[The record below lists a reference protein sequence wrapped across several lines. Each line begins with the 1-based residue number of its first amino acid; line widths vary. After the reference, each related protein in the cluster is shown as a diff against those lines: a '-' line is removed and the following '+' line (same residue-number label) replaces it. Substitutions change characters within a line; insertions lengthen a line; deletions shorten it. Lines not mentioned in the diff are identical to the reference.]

1 SIALFSALETSDS
14 QATRH
19 RQAGLCPCR
28 CRPVAVSSRST
39 WPPLLF
45 TDAPS
50 STKCF
55 LSRLGWPTEITDLH
69 YTCGSPPSAPPGI
82 EQRRFLGGTAL
93 PRGFSYDPFAVPTCA
108 MSVSCDFPGPDPSRA
123 TYSSYAYPD
132 DTYAYEDGA
141 AYELPVE
148 DYVYD
153 GYLEPSTSSYM
164 HDSIVTTS
172 TASFR
177 TPPPATYR
185 PNYATPAWSASPPSA
200 QYASRHAGL
209 QAPEPQY
216 ATYTCRSP
224 LLDADVDFDQYS
236 RSHGSAYASLT
247 SSTSSAYPSQASSGR
262 RSHGGTTYATYTIP
276 APPPR
281 GIRASTFTC
290 TMCGW
295 IAATGEQYDLH
306 LKAHDGDCLF
316 QCFIGGCEAAYGT
329 AQELHQHSRWHEQRA
344 LGSKRSWYS
353 EADAGGYEDAVMI
366 DGQGYLSTPQRNK
379 RMCVEP
385 VTPVTPSVGFAK
397 GLQQRPVTASAMPY
411 QSSSGMNDS
420 PMFTFQPEQ
429 PPFNR
434 AVSYDCGPR
443 KKASQSSLSGRATYE
458 VVHPLP
464 KQSSTSSS
472 SRVLPTFTLPASPAT
487 SHTSSYATYP
497 PSIDSTYSTPRTR
510 ATHFPRQQRLASPLQ
525 IPSSAPVDQGRFQP
539 YPDVES
545 SSMGISYSLPH
556 PPTQGRTIHSR
567 RREKPM
573 STYAQEQVVDEGYAT
588 NRVPQVLQSPVSP
601 AVPLYGNGPALVPIP
616 GTPTSTG
623 QAHSAHSSRAPSPA
637 ASRRSSGASSGYTS
651 AQAALVSAASMNRLL
666 SRMTAP
672 PSTPPPPPQQPSAG
686 SNYESSSVAKPA
698 HPSRPSTPDAA
709 TSTVADKPKEPKH
722 LVSAIHPRYRQTSP
736 PTPSDSPDKP
746 RRLHKCEFEGCGKE
760 FKRLEHVKRH
770 ERTHTLEKPFMCDFP
785 GCNRFFSRND
795 NLAQHRKTHAKNG
808 KTTRL
813 LHARIAAEELKRS
826 LPVPLQPLLAP
837 DSVSR
842 RLDALVNNTASVYHK
857 SITATKRRSYFPHP
871 LALLS
876 YDARPGAKKRSS
888 QSCLRKGRQHLADF
902 ARRPLRLLHFIARSL
917 VVQEAVGWART
928 ASYTPTDTRAML
940 LPSLAALAAGAAL
953 FSRPALASPAS
964 STRSCT
970 VTWPIGSKVD
980 VNWLGPPP
988 GNVSVSLASNIGGPT
1003 YVIAPNVPATSQEG
1017 YCDAGYGLGV
1027 VAPGHECGRVEFVV
1041 PDGWKQMTNYT
1052 IVVQSLSDSSLA
1064 GYTDMI
1070 NITAPNASSPSA
1082 IPSGTVAS
1090 LVTIPAPTS
1099 TNVGASVAYTG
1110 KIPAPTAVT
1119 GAPSS
1124 SASSGSSSSRA
1135 SSASG
1140 SSLRVM
1146 SLSSAGSS
1154 GGSSAGVA
1162 AQSASASGS
1171 RTSAASSPSQTGGA
1185 AGPLVKKTGAALA
1198 VVACT
1203 VAYFF

>member
-1 SIALFSALETSDS
+1 
-14 QATRH
+14 
-19 RQAGLCPCR
+19 
-28 CRPVAVSSRST
+28 
-39 WPPLLF
+39 
-45 TDAPS
+45 
-50 STKCF
+50 
-55 LSRLGWPTEITDLH
+55 
-69 YTCGSPPSAPPGI
+69 
-82 EQRRFLGGTAL
+82 
-93 PRGFSYDPFAVPTCA
+93 
-108 MSVSCDFPGPDPSRA
+108 MSVSCALPGSEPLRDS
-123 TYSSYAYPD
+123 YSSYAYPEEP
-132 DTYAYEDGA
+132 YAYEGGGA

-153 GYLEPSTSSYM
+153 SYLEPSTSAYM
-164 HDSIVTTS
+164 HDSIASTS
-172 TASFR
+172 TASLR

-185 PNYATPAWSASPPSA
+185 PNYSTPAWSASPLSA
-200 QYASRHAGL
+200 EYPTRHAGL

-236 RSHGSAYASLT
+236 RSHASTYASLS
-247 SSTSSAYPSQASSGR
+247 SSTSSTYPSQSSSSR

-353 EADAGGYEDAVMI
+353 EADADGYEDAVMVE
-366 DGQGYLSTPQRNK
+366 GQVYLSTPQRSK

-385 VTPVTPSVGFAK
+385 ITPVTPSLGPANRQ
-397 GLQQRPVTASAMPY
+397 QQRPVTASAMPY
-411 QSSSGMNDS
+411 QSSGMNNS
-420 PMFTFQPEQ
+420 PMFTFQPVQ

-443 KKASQSSLSGRATYE
+443 QKASQSSLSGRASYE

-464 KQSSTSSS
+464 KQASTSSS

-510 ATHFPRQQRLASPLQ
+510 ATYFPRQQRLASPLQ

-545 SSMGISYSLPH
+545 SSMEVSYSLPH

-573 STYAQEQVVDEGYAT
+573 PTYAQEQVVDEGYAT
-588 NRVPQVLQSPVSP
+588 NRVPRVLQSPVSP
-601 AVPLYGNGPALVPIP
+601 AVPSYGNGPALVPIP

-637 ASRRSSGASSGYTS
+637 ASRRPSGASSGYTS

-686 SNYESSSVAKPA
+686 SSYESSSVAKTA
-698 HPSRPSTPDAA
+698 QTSRPSTPDAS
-709 TSTVADKPKEPKH
+709 TSTAADKPKEPKH
-722 LVSAIHPRYRQTSP
+722 LVSAIHPRYRRTSP
-736 PTPSDSPDKP
+736 PTPSDSPEKP
-746 RRLHKCEFEGCGKE
+746 RRLHKCEFEACGKE

-826 LPVPLQPLLAP
+826 LPVPLQP
-837 DSVSR
+837 V
-842 RLDALVNNTASVYHK
+842 
-857 SITATKRRSYFPHP
+857 
-871 LALLS
+871 
-876 YDARPGAKKRSS
+876 
-888 QSCLRKGRQHLADF
+888 
-902 ARRPLRLLHFIARSL
+902 
-917 VVQEAVGWART
+917 
-928 ASYTPTDTRAML
+928 
-940 LPSLAALAAGAAL
+940 
-953 FSRPALASPAS
+953 
-964 STRSCT
+964 
-970 VTWPIGSKVD
+970 
-980 VNWLGPPP
+980 
-988 GNVSVSLASNIGGPT
+988 
-1003 YVIAPNVPATSQEG
+1003 
-1017 YCDAGYGLGV
+1017 
-1027 VAPGHECGRVEFVV
+1027 
-1041 PDGWKQMTNYT
+1041 
-1052 IVVQSLSDSSLA
+1052 
-1064 GYTDMI
+1064 
-1070 NITAPNASSPSA
+1070 
-1082 IPSGTVAS
+1082 
-1090 LVTIPAPTS
+1090 
-1099 TNVGASVAYTG
+1099 
-1110 KIPAPTAVT
+1110 
-1119 GAPSS
+1119 PSS
-1124 SASSGSSSSRA
+1124 VHT
-1135 SSASG
+1135 
-1140 SSLRVM
+1140 LPP
-1146 SLSSAGSS
+1146 
-1154 GGSSAGVA
+1154 
-1162 AQSASASGS
+1162 
-1171 RTSAASSPSQTGGA
+1171 SP
-1185 AGPLVKKTGAALA
+1185 
-1198 VVACT
+1198 
-1203 VAYFF
+1203 

>member
-1 SIALFSALETSDS
+1 MSASCAFSDPE
-14 QATRH
+14 
-19 RQAGLCPCR
+19 
-28 CRPVAVSSRST
+28 
-39 WPPLLF
+39 PLRM
-45 TDAPS
+45 
-50 STKCF
+50 K
-55 LSRLGWPTEITDLH
+55 H
-69 YTCGSPPSAPPGI
+69 
-82 EQRRFLGGTAL
+82 
-93 PRGFSYDPFAVPTCA
+93 
-108 MSVSCDFPGPDPSRA
+108 
-123 TYSSYAYPD
+123 SSYAYPE
-132 DTYAYEDGA
+132 DTYVYEGGA

-153 GYLEPSTSSYM
+153 SYMEPSTLSYA
-164 HDSIVTTS
+164 HDSIASTS
-172 TASFR
+172 TASLR

-200 QYASRHAGL
+200 QYPSRHVGL

-236 RSHGSAYASLT
+236 RSHGSAYASLS
-247 SSTSSAYPSQASSGR
+247 SSTSSAYPSQSSSSR

-295 IAATGEQYDLH
+295 TAATREQYDLH

-366 DGQGYLSTPQRNK
+366 DGQTYLSTPQRSK

-385 VTPVTPSVGFAK
+385 ITPVTPSLGFAN
-397 GLQQRPVTASAMPY
+397 GQRQQRPVTASAMPY
-411 QSSSGMNDS
+411 QSSGMNDS

-464 KQSSTSSS
+464 KQTPTSSS

-497 PSIDSTYSTPRTR
+497 PSLDSTYSTPRTR
-510 ATHFPRQQRLASPLQ
+510 ATYFPRQQRLASPLQ

-545 SSMGISYSLPH
+545 SSMEVSYSLPH
-556 PPTQGRTIHSR
+556 PPTQRRTIHSR

-573 STYAQEQVVDEGYAT
+573 STFAQEQVVDSGYAPS
-588 NRVPQVLQSPVSP
+588 RVPQVLQSPVSP
-601 AVPLYGNGPALVPIP
+601 AVPSYGNGPALVPIP

-651 AQAALVSAASMNRLL
+651 AHAALVSAASMNRLL

-672 PSTPPPPPQQPSAG
+672 PSTPPPPPQQASAG
-686 SNYESSSVAKPA
+686 SSYESSSVSKTVQ
-698 HPSRPSTPDAA
+698 PSRPTTPDAS
-709 TSTVADKPKEPKH
+709 TSTAADKPKEPKH

-785 GCNRFFSRND
+785 GCSRFFSRND

-826 LPVPLQPLLAP
+826 LPVPLQ
-837 DSVSR
+837 SVP
-842 RLDALVNNTASVYHK
+842 A
-857 SITATKRRSYFPHP
+857 
-871 LALLS
+871 
-876 YDARPGAKKRSS
+876 
-888 QSCLRKGRQHLADF
+888 
-902 ARRPLRLLHFIARSL
+902 
-917 VVQEAVGWART
+917 AVHT
-928 ASYTPTDTRAML
+928 
-940 LPSLAALAAGAAL
+940 LPS
-953 FSRPALASPAS
+953 SP
-964 STRSCT
+964 
-970 VTWPIGSKVD
+970 
-980 VNWLGPPP
+980 
-988 GNVSVSLASNIGGPT
+988 
-1003 YVIAPNVPATSQEG
+1003 
-1017 YCDAGYGLGV
+1017 
-1027 VAPGHECGRVEFVV
+1027 
-1041 PDGWKQMTNYT
+1041 
-1052 IVVQSLSDSSLA
+1052 
-1064 GYTDMI
+1064 
-1070 NITAPNASSPSA
+1070 
-1082 IPSGTVAS
+1082 
-1090 LVTIPAPTS
+1090 
-1099 TNVGASVAYTG
+1099 
-1110 KIPAPTAVT
+1110 
-1119 GAPSS
+1119 
-1124 SASSGSSSSRA
+1124 
-1135 SSASG
+1135 
-1140 SSLRVM
+1140 
-1146 SLSSAGSS
+1146 
-1154 GGSSAGVA
+1154 
-1162 AQSASASGS
+1162 
-1171 RTSAASSPSQTGGA
+1171 
-1185 AGPLVKKTGAALA
+1185 
-1198 VVACT
+1198 
-1203 VAYFF
+1203 